1 MLCPAAVSA
10 AAAAVWLLAA
20 LGPGLSPAAAAEDDS
35 EPGFTP
41 CSRCFYRQTP
51 PRGASAA
58 PWLRPLCHRLP
69 GGRAFATLSR
79 PTCDTAVYSAYR
91 LGRGWTEEEE
101 GEDGEGGELVTD
113 EDEDSVKAAV
123 PALLR
128 RGEDDSDSVS
138 PEDSPVELWDSA
150 VKTLVQS
157 SISPQCGT
165 LGGDL
170 YILSGAGGPGAAEDE
185 DAGCQTGPLWSAV
198 CCDVPEG
205 DGGFSVGMISDEGGE
220 RQVSVAE
227 LVEILGVPELFSEG
241 CGGTD
246 KAAAAIT
253 LGLFSKEYPENVRKT
268 EGDAEDEGDDADSG
282 SWFTFR
288 DRNEY
293 AQESTGVSTSE
304 EQAAH
309 VDAQS
314 GESDDAEEKT
324 QKSYAADVQSGESDD
339 AEEKTQKSYAADAQ
353 SGESDD
359 AEEKTQK
366 YYAADA
372 QSGESDDTDVAQKS
386 SSGSSTSESRRD
398 TQQDDARSRAEWSK
412 SPESSGDKETVEEEE
427 RNATSSSTVVYI
439 LSTTMSVLKAP
450 LRPIFSR
457 ITSFPGQVLYV
468 LQEDLG
474 VLSALPGDTFNLF
487 HLLTSDCLSYMR
499 SAAETLYGIGDRC
512 FCNVYH
518 CTSSM
523 AGELLNSCHTG
534 VTGVGTLAG
543 DTLGIFGGALDNAWW
558 VTKLCGGRLWEWS
571 SGYVGTV
578 ASEMGGQTQAVGG
591 GFFRLLWS
599 SGGTVGKILGL
610 IGGIIFGVLDII
622 FGAFRIAFG
631 RDNEE

>member
-101 GEDGEGGELVTD
+101 GEDGEGGD
-113 EDEDSVKAAV
+113 VKAAV

-268 EGDAEDEGDDADSG
+268 EGDAEDEGDDADS
-282 SWFTFR
+282 
-288 DRNEY
+288 
-293 AQESTGVSTSE
+293 
-304 EQAAH
+304 
-309 VDAQS
+309 
-314 GESDDAEEKT
+314 
-324 QKSYAADVQSGESDD
+324 
-339 AEEKTQKSYAADAQ
+339 
-353 SGESDD
+353 
-359 AEEKTQK
+359 
-366 YYAADA
+366 
-372 QSGESDDTDVAQKS
+372 
-386 SSGSSTSESRRD
+386 
-398 TQQDDARSRAEWSK
+398 AEWSK

-622 FGAFRIAFG
+622 FGAFRIGHQLTSDAVG
-631 RDNEE
+631 GNPHLWKEQPNSTQTDPASI